1 MVLEVVKEKS
11 EFQCILQKSCK
22 SQLLDLLSNEW
33 RRLTSLLALS
43 KWKKTRDR
51 IQFQVSSYL
60 KTLRTFS
67 K

>member
-33 RRLTSLLALS
+33 RRLTPLGF
-43 KWKKTRDR
+43 
-51 IQFQVSSYL
+51 I
-60 KTLRTFS
+60 
-67 K
+67 